1 LATVDFTLNKKVY
14 LVTKLLLYYGKELRM
29 SFEMRK
35 KVKVENFVNKMK
47 EIHEKA
53 KAMLKKSQDKIKRY
67 INRNRKKKVKYKIE
81 N

>member
-1 LATVDFTLNKKVY
+1 MATVDFTLNKKVY
-14 LVTKLLLYYGKELRM
+14 LVTKLLLYYGRELRM

>member
-1 LATVDFTLNKKVY
+1 
-14 LVTKLLLYYGKELRM
+14 M

-67 INRNRKKKVKYKIE
+67 INRNRKKKVKYKME

>member
-14 LVTKLLLYYGKELRM
+14 LVTKLLLYYGRELRM

-67 INRNRKKKVKYKIE
+67 INRNRKKKVKYKME

>member
-14 LVTKLLLYYGKELRM
+14 LVTKLLLYYGRELRM

>member
-1 LATVDFTLNKKVY
+1 MATVDFTLNKKVY
-14 LVTKLLLYYGKELRM
+14 LVTKLLLYYGRELRM

-67 INRNRKKKVKYKIE
+67 INRNRKKKVKYKME

>member
-67 INRNRKKKVKYKIE
+67 INRNRKKKVKYKME